1 MAEYMKRVHAFLLI
15 AGLLLATGVGRAAW
29 RAHQNLVTLDVH
41 NMPVRDVVRKLRW
54 QTWEKITVHKDL
66 NARITLNVADQPLN
80 GVLGLIADQSEA
92 RWSIAYPLYTTR
104 QRLQAVQKLAQGEV
118 ESPLEGWTNWNQR
131 PNFGGMAQMA
141 ARLASGDTSV
151 QTNLMAAAGAAG
163 FGGPGGPGGF
173 GNEGPVIP
181 TPVSIEF
188 SAQLPLE
195 AAAALRQF
203 GRVKVVPE
211 DGTTRNVT
219 LTLTDAPMDKA
230 VAAIAKWEGR
240 HWAKFYALEP
250 RRGFRPTAQ
259 DREQMA
265 QMPRPDPEQMR
276 QLRQAFQ
283 PTEEMQARATQRV
296 LDNIKNTTAE
306 QRAQRARDRAQ
317 RGGRGG
323 PGGFGGPGR

>member
-1 MAEYMKRVHAFLLI
+1 MDMKRVHVLI
-15 AGLLLATGVGRAAW
+15 LGAVILVAAGAGRAAW
-29 RAHQNLVTLDVH
+29 RAHLNLVTLEVH

-54 QTWEKITVHKDL
+54 QTWKKIVVHKDL
-66 NARITLNVADQPLN
+66 NARITLNVVDQPLN
-80 GVLGLIADQSEA
+80 GVLGLVADQCEG
-92 RWSIAYPLYTTR
+92 RWNIAYPLYTTR
-104 QRLQAVQKLAQGEV
+104 QRLKDVERLAAGEV

-131 PNFGGMAQMA
+131 PNFGGLAQMA

-163 FGGPGGPGGF
+163 LGGAGGSGGF

-181 TPVSIEF
+181 EPVTVEF
-188 SAQLPLE
+188 TSQPPLD

-211 DGTTRNVT
+211 DGTTRTVT
-219 LTLTDAPMDKA
+219 LSLKDVPMDAA
-230 VAAIAKWEGR
+230 VAAIARWEGR
-240 HWAKFYALEP
+240 KWAKFYSLEP

-265 QMPRPDPEQMR
+265 QMPRPDADQMR

-306 QRAQRARDRAQ
+306 QRAQQ
-317 RGGRGG
+317 RSRRGGGGGGGRGG
-323 PGGFGGPGR
+323 GPGGR

>member
-1 MAEYMKRVHAFLLI
+1 MKRVHVLILGAVLLV
-15 AGLLLATGVGRAAW
+15 AAVVGRAAW
-29 RAHQNLVTLDVH
+29 RAHLNLVTLEVH

-54 QTWEKITVHKDL
+54 QTWEKIVVHKDL
-66 NARITLNVADQPLN
+66 NARITLNVVDQPLN
-80 GVLGLIADQSEA
+80 GVLGLVADQCEG
-92 RWSIAYPLYTTR
+92 RWNIAYPLYTTR
-104 QRLQAVQKLAQGEV
+104 ERLKSVEKLAAGEV

-131 PNFGGMAQMA
+131 PNFGGLAQMA

-151 QTNLMAAAGAAG
+151 QTNLVAAAGAAG

-173 GNEGPVIP
+173 GNDGPVLP
-181 TPVSIEF
+181 TPVTLEF
-188 SAQLPLE
+188 SSQPPLD

-211 DGTTRNVT
+211 DGTTRTVT
-219 LTLTDAPMDKA
+219 LSLKEVPMDAA

-240 HWAKFYALEP
+240 KWAKFYALEP